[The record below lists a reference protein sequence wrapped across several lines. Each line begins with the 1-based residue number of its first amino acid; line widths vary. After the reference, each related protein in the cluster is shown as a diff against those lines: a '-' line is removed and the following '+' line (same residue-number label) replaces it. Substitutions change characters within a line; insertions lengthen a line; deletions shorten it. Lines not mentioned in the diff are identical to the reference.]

1 MKTGFLPNSFH
12 CRKRSGM
19 VLLSVL
25 LISVFLVSASV
36 GFSVFV
42 RRTLKRYER
51 EQRAFTARMT
61 AEVVMDAAKLL
72 LSLHTGKAHFSGDRY
87 FASRNFAFPESGVT
101 VTMKIDPLD
110 DRIPLNKLFLPDGK
124 TLRREIEVPW
134 AEMWSLLEAE
144 YLEASVLDF
153 LDKDTEPRLGG
164 VEHSDFLNRA
174 LLSLEELLLLPG
186 MTPELLYG
194 FGGTPGL
201 RSMATI
207 WSSGRINL
215 NAAPVEVLGILEGLD
230 EKLAV
235 QLLRRR
241 EEKPLESIF
250 DLATIP
256 GFPVDAVPK
265 LMNIAAFRSD
275 WFRVAFDVLFEDGE
289 IITLRG
295 ILNGMPFLWKTV
307 RWEEP

>member
-1 MKTGFLPNSFH
+1 MKTGFLPSSFFN
-12 CRKRSGM
+12 RRRSGM

-25 LISVFLVSASV
+25 LISVFLVSAST
-36 GFSVFV
+36 GFAVFV
-42 RRTLKRYER
+42 RRTLKRYDR

-61 AEVVMDAAKLL
+61 SEVVMDAAKLI
-72 LSLHTGKAHFSGDRY
+72 LSLHTGKVHYSGDRY
-87 FASRNFAFPESGVT
+87 FASRSFSFPESGVT

-124 TLRREIEVPW
+124 TLRREMEVPW
-134 AEMWSLLEAE
+134 AEMWRLLKAE
-144 YLEASVLDF
+144 YLEATALDF

-164 VEHSDFLNRA
+164 MEHPDYLNRP
-174 LLSLEELLLLPG
+174 LLSMEELLLLPG

-194 FGGTPGL
+194 FGGNPGL

-215 NAAPVEVLGILEGLD
+215 NAAPLEVLSILEGLD

-250 DLATIP
+250 DLATLP

-275 WFRVAFDVLFEDGE
+275 WFRVSFDVLFEDGE